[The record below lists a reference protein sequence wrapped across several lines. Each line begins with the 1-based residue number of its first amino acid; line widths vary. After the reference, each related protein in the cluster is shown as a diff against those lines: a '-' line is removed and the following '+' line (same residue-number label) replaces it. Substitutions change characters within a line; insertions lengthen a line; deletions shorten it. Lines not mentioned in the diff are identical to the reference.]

1 MVKINQNSIEGLA
14 EEIAIR
20 VKGTTAD
27 QIKKILEVKLK
38 DPALGYRRIG
48 KLVALNKDKVR
59 EIWRI
64 CESMLSS
71 VKLTPKESEKAMDEG
86 DFYANAFK
94 RIEEY
99 EKKCF
104 GSRKIAI
111 ELVKELKIT
120 PEKAE
125 MAVKKYFGL
134 ENLDALDEL
143 WEQIEDINTDIRA
156 LRRSV
161 ELGLRSPG
169 ICKRDKCVYF
179 RKLDGL
185 CTCWQW
191 NVLPSNPSIRSA
203 LVKDGDKWLLK
214 VSEHPE
220 YCATCQYKLESQR
233 STKSFIYKPF
243 PRLLHV

>member
-1 MVKINQNSIEGLA
+1 MKIDQNSIEGLA
-14 EEIAIR
+14 EEVASR
-20 VKGTTAD
+20 VRGATAN

-59 EIWRI
+59 EIWGV
-64 CESMLSS
+64 CEHMLSS
-71 VKLTPKESEKAMDEG
+71 VKLAPKESEKALDEG
-86 DFYANAFK
+86 EFYATAFL
-94 RIEEY
+94 RIEKY
-99 EKKCF
+99 EKKGF
-104 GSRKIAI
+104 KPRNIAI
-111 ELVKELKIT
+111 ELVKELKT
-120 PEKAE
+120 APEKAG

-134 ENLDALDEL
+134 EDLDALDEL
-143 WEQIEDINTDIRA
+143 WEQIDDISTDIGT

-169 ICKRDKCVYF
+169 RYKRDKCEQF

-185 CTCWQW
+185 CAYWQW

-203 LVKDGDKWLLK
+203 LVKAGDKWRLK

-220 YCATCQYKLESQR
+220 HCATCQYKLESQR